1 MQVHLKVTNGT
12 RTGQMIPINRPRF
25 LIGRAEDCQ
34 LKPKSELISRYH
46 CAILS
51 EDGYVAARDLGS
63 KNGVFINGKR
73 VSVEEELKNG
83 DHLIIGPLDFEVVLT
98 VALSAEKKKSK
109 IETMQELVARTVE
122 QSPKAESAGASSTD
136 MSDWLMEDDGNPNA
150 GTKTI
155 QAGQLAEL
163 GLSADSDEELEK
175 LIDIPDKAGTDNETS
190 AAASAPNPSPKPA
203 VAKPAAQKPTAK
215 MPAPKPA
222 APVDPDAA
230 ANALKN
236 FFQEK

>member
-1 MQVHLKVTNGT
+1 RMIDGEPMQVQLKVTNGT
-12 RTGQMIPINRPRF
+12 RAGQLIPINRPRF
-25 LIGRAEDCQ
+25 LIGRAEDCH

-63 KNGVFINGKR
+63 KNGVFVNGKR

-83 DHLIIGPLDFEVVLT
+83 DHLIIGPLDFEVVLS
-98 VALSAEKKKSK
+98 VALAAEKKKPK

-122 QSPKAESAGASSTD
+122 QSPKADSASASSTD
-136 MSDWLMEDDGNPNA
+136 LADWLMEDDANPAA

-155 QAGQLAEL
+155 QADQLAEL
-163 GLSADSDEELEK
+163 GLTPDSDEEDVLSQ
-175 LIDIPDKAGTDNETS
+175 LIDTPDSQAGKKPAKPSDVTVTHKAPE
-190 AAASAPNPSPKPA
+190 PKP
-203 VAKPAAQKPTAK
+203 VAPPLQA
-215 MPAPKPA
+215 
-222 APVDPDAA
+222 DPDTA

-236 FFQEK
+236 FFQE